1 MSKYDNTVRKRPKES
16 ADKALKYN
24 LFDVTW
30 GVLQKTGFETYLPV
44 GTFPRGWYV
53 SLVFHASRAQ

>member
-30 GVLQKTGFETYLPV
+30 GVLQKTGRFEMYQP
-44 GTFPRGWYV
+44 YV
-53 SLVFHASRAQ
+53 PQGLVLGMFH